1 MATLGLLK
9 PKKIFFHKH
18 EITDSYGKFL
28 IEPLARGYGYTL
40 GNSLRRVLLSS
51 IEGSAIVAIRLE
63 NIYHEFS
70 TIPGIAEDSTEII
83 LNLKNVRFKLFSDGA
98 KTMIIDK
105 TEAGPVRAKDIKSDP
120 DFEIINPD
128 CHICTLDENAKFRL
142 EMIAKHGL
150 GYATSEENID
160 DDLDKGFIP
169 IDSIFSPIKNVAYK
183 VEPTR
188 LGKSINYDRL
198 VMQITT
204 DGSITPEVALDRSAK
219 KLREYLMPFLISY
232 ESPAEIK
239 KSVDKELEKR
249 LEFLNK
255 DVSELELSV
264 RSAHCLKNANIKTI
278 KDLVFKSETDMIKT
292 KNFGKKSLNEIKQIL
307 ANMGLRLGM
316 NHEDLDLDTV
326 SRPDKNI

>member
-18 EITDSYGKFL
+18 ELTKEYGKFI

-70 TIPGIAEDSTEII
+70 TIPGIAEDTTNII
-83 LNLKNVRFKLFSDGA
+83 LNLKNVRLKLNTDKP

-105 TEAGPVRAKDIKSDP
+105 SIPGPVLGRDIKSDP

-128 CHICTLDENAKFRL
+128 AYICTLDENASFRM
-142 EMIAKHGL
+142 EMIAKKGL
-150 GYATSEENID
+150 GYATSEDNID
-160 DDLDKGFIP
+160 DDYDIGFLP
-169 IDSIFSPIKNVAYK
+169 IDSIFSPIKNISYK

-198 VMQITT
+198 IIEINT
-204 DGSITPEVALDRSAK
+204 DGSLSPEEALDKSAK
-219 KLREYLMPFLISY
+219 KLREYLMPFMISY
-232 ESPAEIK
+232 ESPEEIK
-239 KSVDKELEKR
+239 TSMDKDFEKR

-278 KDLVFKSETDMIKT
+278 KDLVFKSEAEMIKT

-307 ANMGLRLGM
+307 TNMGLRLGM
-316 NHEDLDLDTV
+316 THEDLEMQTTN
-326 SRPDKNI
+326 KEEK